1 MLTQK
6 RKNMKIQIQS
16 LHFTADKKLLDFIG
30 KKLNKLDQYYDR
42 IIDSDVILSLENLNT
57 QIKDKVVVIRTKI
70 PGSTLIARERAKA
83 FEESVDLAIESLRRQ
98 LERYKS
104 KIKN

>member
-1 MLTQK
+1 
-6 RKNMKIQIQS
+6 MKIQIQS
-16 LHFTADKKLLDFIG
+16 LHFDADQKLIEFIG
-30 KKLNKLDQYYDR
+30 KKMNKLDQFYDR

-57 QIKDKVVVIRTKI
+57 QVKDKVVVIRTKI
-70 PGSTLIARERAKA
+70 PGNTLVAKERAKA

-98 LERYKS
+98 LERSKS

>member
-1 MLTQK
+1 
-6 RKNMKIQIQS
+6 MKFQIQS
-16 LHFTADKKLLDFIG
+16 LHFTADQKLLDFIG
-30 KKLNKLDQYYDR
+30 KKLSKLDQYYDK

-70 PGSTLIARERAKA
+70 PGSTLVAKERAKV
-83 FEESVDLAIESLRRQ
+83 FEESVDLAIDSLRRQ

>member
-1 MLTQK
+1 
-6 RKNMKIQIQS
+6 MKFQIQS
-16 LHFTADKKLLDFIG
+16 LHFTADQKLLDFIG
-30 KKLNKLDQYYDR
+30 KKLSKLDQYYDK

-70 PGSTLIARERAKA
+70 PGSTLVAKERAKV
-83 FEESVDLAIESLRRQ
+83 FEESVDLAVDSLRRQ

>member
-1 MLTQK
+1 
-6 RKNMKIQIQS
+6 MKLQIQS
-16 LHFTADKKLLDFIG
+16 LHFTADKKLIEFIG
-30 KKLNKLDQYYDR
+30 KKMTKLDQVYDR

-70 PGSTLIARERAKA
+70 PGSTLIAKERAKV